1 MPKLSKIEAA
11 QRQLDS
17 AIRLYFDNEDL
28 LPVHALSRAA
38 FRVLYDLQPA
48 GDNHTQLIMQTIQY
62 LGWGNFNELTNF
74 LKHADRDPDAE
85 VDEPSEP
92 AIQIGIGFAAMLYR
106 HTAKRL
112 TPEMQAFHVWMKV
125 MNPQHFPDVREPDW
139 EFEEDYLAANE
150 ILKIQPRD
158 VRVVTGKALLRM
170 LKDRTTDE
178 PQN

>member
-1 MPKLSKIEAA
+1 MPKISKIEAA
-11 QRQLDS
+11 RRQLDS

-28 LPVHALSRAA
+28 LAVHALSRAA

-48 GDNHTQLIMQTIQY
+48 NDNHKELVTKTIQY

-92 AIQIGIGFAAMLYR
+92 AIQIGIGFAAMLYQ
-106 HTAKRL
+106 HTTKTL
-112 TPEMQAFHVWMKV
+112 TLEMKAFHVWMKV
-125 MNPQHFPDVREPDW
+125 MNPEHFPDVREPDW

-150 ILKIQPRD
+150 VLKSQSRE
-158 VRVVTGKALLRM
+158 VRVASGKALLQA
-170 LKDRTTDE
+170 LKDKRW
-178 PQN
+178 N